1 MATPPE
7 TLAKEK
13 SNYARLC
20 FLLVDIGT
28 QCLRDRF
35 NKIHPPESLCSNLT
49 IHHAKLLTLQHRRV
63 IKSDQ
68 WVTLFPPAPS
78 SASSE
83 DFDITLLMIL
93 LRNICGLSAPVTG
106 WDTLP
111 FPADKSVEADIV
123 RVKHYRNTIF
133 AHAKTASIDDATYN
147 THWLAIRETLVRLGG
162 TSYEAAIDNL
172 QTVCLDPQVEER
184 YEGLLEQWKEDETDI
199 KGKVMVHIL
208 CFKVQ
213 KTTFSN
219 SFTVVIGTLTQ
230 GVYPFLSTQT
240 AKHW

>member
-1 MATPPE
+1 MATLPE

-35 NKIHPPESLCSNLT
+35 NKICPPESLCSTLT
-49 IHHAKLLTLQHRRV
+49 IHKTKLLTLRHKRI

-68 WVTLFPPAPS
+68 WETLFPPAPS
-78 SASSE
+78 FASSE

-93 LRNICGLSAPVTG
+93 LRNICGLSTPVLG

-111 FPADKSVEADIV
+111 FPADKSVEADIA
-123 RVKHYRNTIF
+123 RVKYYRNTIF

-162 TSYEAAIDNL
+162 TSYEATIDKL
-172 QTVCLDPQVEER
+172 WAVCLDPQVEENHK
-184 YEGLLEQWKEDETDI
+184 GLLEQWKEDETVI
-199 KGKVMVHIL
+199 KGKVHGPYFV
-208 CFKVQ
+208 F
-213 KTTFSN
+213 
-219 SFTVVIGTLTQ
+219 
-230 GVYPFLSTQT
+230 
-240 AKHW
+240 